1 VSDPL
6 YLEIGDDAFVRT
18 FTPDDADVVFGLVD
32 AERERLRR
40 WFPWVDPTTTVEHQR
55 TWIVR
60 ALASEHDREANGIW
74 IVGGEAGS
82 AQSAGL
88 AQPAGG
94 QLAGTIGLSVNPLE
108 NNGEIGYWLASA
120 YEGRGLV
127 TRAAAAVLD
136 VGFDRLGLH
145 RMQIRAAVHNVRS
158 RRVAERL
165 GFVEEG
171 LIREQGLVSTGE
183 YHDMVVY
190 GMLDREWPERRATVR
205 R

>member
-1 VSDPL
+1 MTDPL

-18 FTPDDADVVFGLVD
+18 FTPDDADVMFGLVD

-55 TWIVR
+55 TWIER

-74 IVGGEAGS
+74 LAGEAG
-82 AQSAGL
+82 AGR
-88 AQPAGG
+88 
-94 QLAGTIGLSVNPLE
+94 LAGTIGLSVNPLE
-108 NNGEIGYWLASA
+108 NHGEIGYWLASA